1 MNSVFHTPQAFEDCF
16 GVFQPPGPPRLAAK
30 WTVLVLRSD
39 RDAPLTRVVVGCVSE
54 WEARLL
60 RETLLRARQ
69 LTYPCVPM
77 RAQGA
82 EESEKC
88 EDSASDQECP
98 SRNAD
103 AALVIMPDG
112 GKALGGYLGG
122 HGPRGSGQGRP
133 LAPLRLSLLARAA
146 RGGVG
151 GARDAEDALD
161 SARRTQTNDSEKQ
174 NTNTSTSNT
183 NRDRD
188 RDRETEPTHQ
198 H

>member
-39 RDAPLTRVVVGCVSE
+39 RDAPLTRVVVGCLSE

-161 SARRTQTNDSEKQ
+161 SARRTQQQTILILLLILLAALRTN
-174 NTNTSTSNT
+174 
-183 NRDRD
+183 
-188 RDRETEPTHQ
+188 
-198 H
+198 